1 MEIFLETF
9 VDRQLIKRV
18 EKPSINGLDVH
29 STLRSLP
36 HRDSNSVKQN
46 QNLVCYH
53 YTMGQM
59 RAQRYEKILTSP
71 NFLSK
76 IFSKNPF
83 FALN

>member
-36 HRDSNSVKQN
+36 HRETKHDKF
-46 QNLVCYH
+46 
-53 YTMGQM
+53 
-59 RAQRYEKILTSP
+59 I
-71 NFLSK
+71 
-76 IFSKNPF
+76 I
-83 FALN
+83 

>member
-1 MEIFLETF
+1 
-9 VDRQLIKRV
+9 
-18 EKPSINGLDVH
+18 
-29 STLRSLP
+29 
-36 HRDSNSVKQN
+36 
-46 QNLVCYH
+46 
-53 YTMGQM
+53 MGQM